1 MKQLLFTKGPQGP
14 IGATLGT
21 AMNNFCSSSNKVSTH
36 YITWLFSF
44 WIWRRRCLKF
54 AWFWPFGALP
64 LGPHGGHTYYLN
76 NFESPTPKD
85 DSLPFLVKIQLCIFK
100 KMKQLL
106 LTKGPQ
112 GPIGATLGTAMNNFC
127 SSSNK
132 VSTHY
137 ITWLF
142 SFWIWRRRCLKFA
155 WFWPFGALPLGPHGG
170 HTYYLNNFESPTP
183 KDDSCQVWLKSN
195 HAFSRRRWKCKKF
208 TDDGRRT
215 TDDARR
221 TTDDGRKRTA
231 IAHSSLRLR
240 WAKNACWAVICCPI
254 CVTNVS
260 YERKIIVLPFPVI
273 SFVILIF
280 VSQIFEIKSGFPFY
294 WLTLYMYTVQKMKFN
309 LS

>member
-1 MKQLLFTKGPQGP
+1 MKQLLF
-14 IGATLGT
+14 
-21 AMNNFCSSSNKVSTH
+21 
-36 YITWLFSF
+36 
-44 WIWRRRCLKF
+44 
-54 AWFWPFGALP
+54 
-64 LGPHGGHTYYLN
+64 
-76 NFESPTPKD
+76 
-85 DSLPFLVKIQLCIFK
+85 
-100 KMKQLL
+100 
-106 LTKGPQ
+106 TKGPQ

-215 TDDARR
+215 THDARRTTHDARR
-221 TTDDGRKRTA
+221 TTDDGRRTNERTA

-240 WAKNACWAVICCPI
+240 WAKNLYSIIKLATQISYIHYESVKLDVLCRQNKIWTFDHPFRSSCQFAPRIVIFNLCICCQF
-254 CVTNVS
+254 
-260 YERKIIVLPFPVI
+260 ED
-273 SFVILIF
+273 
-280 VSQIFEIKSGFPFY
+280 SQIILLEIIPMSHH
-294 WLTLYMYTVQKMKFN
+294 N
-309 LS
+309 I

>member
-1 MKQLLFTKGPQGP
+1 
-14 IGATLGT
+14 
-21 AMNNFCSSSNKVSTH
+21 
-36 YITWLFSF
+36 
-44 WIWRRRCLKF
+44 
-54 AWFWPFGALP
+54 
-64 LGPHGGHTYYLN
+64 
-76 NFESPTPKD
+76 
-85 DSLPFLVKIQLCIFK
+85 
-100 KMKQLL
+100 MKQLL

-142 SFWIWRRRCLKFA
+142 SFWIWRRRCLKFG

-195 HAFSRRRWKCKKF
+195 HAFSRRRWKFKKF
-208 TDDGRRT
+208 TDDG
-215 TDDARR
+215 RR

-240 WAKNACWAVICCPI
+240 WANKNHKNLMWLCKNKTRIECDYVI
-254 CVTNVS
+254 
-260 YERKIIVLPFPVI
+260 
-273 SFVILIF
+273 
-280 VSQIFEIKSGFPFY
+280 IKWGGINA
-294 WLTLYMYTVQKMKFN
+294 FN
-309 LS
+309 LTQLI

>member
-1 MKQLLFTKGPQGP
+1 MHFQKEDETVTF
-14 IGATLGT
+14 
-21 AMNNFCSSSNKVSTH
+21 
-36 YITWLFSF
+36 Y
-44 WIWRRRCLKF
+44 
-54 AWFWPFGALP
+54 
-64 LGPHGGHTYYLN
+64 
-76 NFESPTPKD
+76 
-85 DSLPFLVKIQLCIFK
+85 
-100 KMKQLL
+100 
-106 LTKGPQ
+106 KGPQ

-215 TDDARR
+215 THDGRRTTDDARR

-231 IAHSSLRLR
+231 IAHSSLRLG
-240 WAKNACWAVICCPI
+240 WAKNYKKNWI
-254 CVTNVS
+254 N
-260 YERKIIVLPFPVI
+260 L
-273 SFVILIF
+273 
-280 VSQIFEIKSGFPFY
+280 
-294 WLTLYMYTVQKMKFN
+294 KFN
-309 LS
+309 FHPREQQQK

>member
-36 YITWLFSF
+36 YIT
-44 WIWRRRCLKF
+44 C
-54 AWFWPFGALP
+54 
-64 LGPHGGHTYYLN
+64 
-76 NFESPTPKD
+76 
-85 DSLPFLVKIQLCIFK
+85 
-100 KMKQLL
+100 
-106 LTKGPQ
+106 
-112 GPIGATLGTAMNNFC
+112 
-127 SSSNK
+127 
-132 VSTHY
+132 
-137 ITWLF
+137 LF

-215 TDDARR
+215 TH
-221 TTDDGRKRTA
+221 DGRKRTA

-240 WAKNACWAVICCPI
+240 WAKKPLQNPG
-254 CVTNVS
+254 
-260 YERKIIVLPFPVI
+260 
-273 SFVILIF
+273 IF
-280 VSQIFEIKSGFPFY
+280 FWDNSSKCYQIPNCRWFKNLYKKFLWIKSN
-294 WLTLYMYTVQKMKFN
+294 TEMKAEK
-309 LS
+309 

>member
-1 MKQLLFTKGPQGP
+1 MKQLLF
-14 IGATLGT
+14 
-21 AMNNFCSSSNKVSTH
+21 
-36 YITWLFSF
+36 
-44 WIWRRRCLKF
+44 
-54 AWFWPFGALP
+54 
-64 LGPHGGHTYYLN
+64 
-76 NFESPTPKD
+76 
-85 DSLPFLVKIQLCIFK
+85 
-100 KMKQLL
+100 
-106 LTKGPQ
+106 TKGPQ

-215 TDDARR
+215 THDA
-221 TTDDGRKRTA
+221 RKRTA

-240 WAKNACWAVICCPI
+240 WANKRDYCLMNCLHNHDQIL
-254 CVTNVS
+254 
-260 YERKIIVLPFPVI
+260 EFLRKIFLKGF
-273 SFVILIF
+273 FRFTKTIF
-280 VSQIFEIKSGFPFY
+280 V
-294 WLTLYMYTVQKMKFN
+294 L
-309 LS
+309 

>member
-1 MKQLLFTKGPQGP
+1 MFE
-14 IGATLGT
+14 IC
-21 AMNNFCSSSNKVSTH
+21 MV
-36 YITWLFSF
+36 
-44 WIWRRRCLKF
+44 
-54 AWFWPFGALP
+54 FGP
-64 LGPHGGHTYYLN
+64 LGPSPSAPMGAHTYYLN
-76 NFESPTPKD
+76 NFEFPTPKD
-85 DSLPFLVKIQLCIFK
+85 DSCHFWLKSNHCIFKK

-106 LTKGPQ
+106 FTKGPQ

-221 TTDDGRKRTA
+221 TTHDGRRTTDDGRRTKTDGN
-231 IAHSSLRLR
+231 SSLEPS
-240 WAKNACWAVICCPI
+240 AQ
-254 CVTNVS
+254 VS
-260 YERKIIVLPFPVI
+260 
-273 SFVILIF
+273 
-280 VSQIFEIKSGFPFY
+280 
-294 WLTLYMYTVQKMKFN
+294 
-309 LS
+309 

>member
-14 IGATLGT
+14 IGATL
-21 AMNNFCSSSNKVSTH
+21 V
-36 YITWLFSF
+36 
-44 WIWRRRCLKF
+44 
-54 AWFWPFGALP
+54 
-64 LGPHGGHTYYLN
+64 
-76 NFESPTPKD
+76 
-85 DSLPFLVKIQLCIFK
+85 
-100 KMKQLL
+100 
-106 LTKGPQ
+106 
-112 GPIGATLGTAMNNFC
+112 TAMNNFC

-215 TDDARR
+215 TDD
-221 TTDDGRKRTA
+221 GRKRTA

-240 WAKNACWAVICCPI
+240 WAKNSI
-254 CVTNVS
+254 VTMHTCKFVNTTEAYHS
-260 YERKIIVLPFPVI
+260 HFPNYYKLHWGHSDFHWITNTECII
-273 SFVILIF
+273 SFKSFYVLLNYQQGNPK
-280 VSQIFEIKSGFPFY
+280 SQFNHQFDLLVHFAHF
-294 WLTLYMYTVQKMKFN
+294 LYMYVCPHSTSSGNHGDVIGTGTRTFREAHVFLHAQ
-309 LS
+309 LHIVLTST